1 MKTNNLASGILGP
14 KGLPD
19 YVLKKLD
26 DAFPKATKDPDF
38 IGVMNRMHMPVDH
51 MDRTQMNK
59 YIEETLP
66 KVGEIMKILK
76 EEEAKQKK

>member
-1 MKTNNLASGILGP
+1 
-14 KGLPD
+14 
-19 YVLKKLD
+19 
-26 DAFPKATKDPDF
+26 
-38 IGVMNRMHMPVDH
+38 

-76 EEEAKQKK
+76 AEEAKGRK